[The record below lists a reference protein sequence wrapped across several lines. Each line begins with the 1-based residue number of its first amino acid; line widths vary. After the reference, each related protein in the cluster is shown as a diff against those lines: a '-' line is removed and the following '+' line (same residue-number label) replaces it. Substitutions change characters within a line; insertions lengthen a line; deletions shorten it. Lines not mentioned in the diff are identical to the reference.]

1 MEIKTNRT
9 IPQTVSHKQELFL
22 RYFTATL
29 IDLTVLNMFA
39 EYWDKITITS
49 FGVSLLVAIALQV
62 MLKMT
67 IYLEHSV
74 GEYFKSNAS
83 LKMKI
88 LRILSAWTIL
98 FISKLIILEILQV
111 IFGDAIVFT
120 GLYHGLLAFIVLV
133 ITILTVEYL
142 IMTRLYKSLA

>member
-1 MEIKTNRT
+1 MEIRTNRT
-9 IPQTVSHKQELFL
+9 IPQTVSRKQELFL

-49 FGVSLLVAIALQV
+49 FGVSLLVAIILQTL
-62 MLKMT
+62 LKMT
-67 IYLEHSV
+67 IFLEHSI

-98 FISKLIILEILQV
+98 FVSKLIILWILQV
-111 IFGDAIVFT
+111 IFSDAIVFT
-120 GLYHGLLAFIVLV
+120 GSYHGLLAFIVLV
-133 ITILTVEYL
+133 IAILVAEYL
-142 IMTRLYKSLA
+142 VTRLYKSLA